1 MHSSR
6 ATSFYPCYS
15 SAVTSIS
22 YIGPLGTHL
31 WSAVL
36 DGTPSRDANL
46 ATDRVRAS
54 RVSAARMDH
63 RRITAVLGRD
73 ALPGFRVFNALP
85 GTAEPVRAQP
95 LADVIPRPD
104 AKAAEPA
111 AEAFV
116 YNAHGAP
123 VTDSAGAGPTVGT
136 VVSTTA

>member
-1 MHSSR
+1 M
-6 ATSFYPCYS
+6 
-15 SAVTSIS
+15 TSIS

-46 ATDRVRAS
+46 ATDRVRAA

-95 LADVIPRPD
+95 LSDVIKPPEEA
-104 AKAAEPA
+104 AKAAPA
-111 AEAFV
+111 QAQPPAFV
-116 YNAHGAP
+116 YNAHGA
-123 VTDSAGAGPTVGT
+123 VVEGGADAGPTVGT